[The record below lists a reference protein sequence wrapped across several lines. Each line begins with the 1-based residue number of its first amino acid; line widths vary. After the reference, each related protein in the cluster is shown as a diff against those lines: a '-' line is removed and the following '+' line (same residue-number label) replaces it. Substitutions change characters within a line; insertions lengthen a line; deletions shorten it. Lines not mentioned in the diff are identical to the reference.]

1 MKKEIDPNH
10 PFDSIYGSR
19 GIIAG
24 ADSIIVLFKRNFL
37 SKNRQLAI
45 QGKDFPE
52 EELTICQNEMCLFE
66 IVENDFNEK
75 IDENLSKVINF
86 IVRNK
91 VYEGSHETLC
101 SKLSLQLRG
110 KGLQILLTKNK
121 DFLKDSFITY
131 EILPRT
137 NKARMMR
144 LVYEGDEET

>member
-1 MKKEIDPNH
+1 
-10 PFDSIYGSR
+10 
-19 GIIAG
+19 
-24 ADSIIVLFKRNFL
+24 
-37 SKNRQLAI
+37 
-45 QGKDFPE
+45 
-52 EELTICQNEMCLFE
+52 MCLFE